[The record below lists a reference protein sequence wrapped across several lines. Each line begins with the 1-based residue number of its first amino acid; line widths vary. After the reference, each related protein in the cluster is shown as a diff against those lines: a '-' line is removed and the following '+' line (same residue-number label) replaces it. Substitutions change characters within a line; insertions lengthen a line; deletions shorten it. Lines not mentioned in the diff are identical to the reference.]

1 MNKKIDTKKGLKTAS
16 LGFWANA
23 VNNASWKSMTD
34 WQPIETAPK
43 DGRLFLGAKNLGVGY
58 GWSRYICRWSE
69 SKKSFGSQFGI
80 PEGGIWYPLD
90 EKNTPSHWMLLPEP
104 PIKEIE

>member
-1 MNKKIDTKKGLKTAS
+1 MDIVERLKTES
-16 LGFWANA
+16 PNTG
-23 VNNASWKSMTD
+23 

-43 DGRLFLGAKNLGVGY
+43 DGKLFLGAKNLGVGY

-69 SKKSFGSQFGI
+69 FKKSFGSQFGI

-104 PIKEIE
+104 PIKEKE

>member
-1 MNKKIDTKKGLKTAS
+1 
-16 LGFWANA
+16 
-23 VNNASWKSMTD
+23 MTD

-58 GWSRYICRWSE
+58 GWARYICRWSE
-69 SKKSFGSQFGI
+69 FKKSFGSQFGI

-90 EKNTPSHWMLLPEP
+90 EKNTPSHWMPLPEP
-104 PIKEIE
+104 PILKEKE